1 MRVSSLRRFIG
12 AYGGDHARQSAH
24 RGERKGSLKADEPFV
39 RSVVLK
45 RDEITDFDVYP
56 FSIPAI
62 QQLHTLELHPHVTLF
77 AGENGSGKSTLVEAI
92 AVAAG
97 FNAEGGSRSVNVS
110 TRASHSV
117 LHKHLRLVRGTR
129 RPKTGYFLRAESFF
143 NVATYIEELR
153 DPGIAAAYGDVPL
166 HERSHGES
174 FIALVQ
180 HRFGPRGLYIL
191 DEPEA
196 ALSLRGNLAL
206 IRRMHDLVAEGSQF
220 IVSTHSPILL
230 GYPDAKIYVLSGE
243 GITETAY
250 EQTEVVELTRS
261 FLDGREQFLHHL
273 FRD

>member
-1 MRVSSLRRFIG
+1 M
-12 AYGGDHARQSAH
+12 
-24 RGERKGSLKADEPFV
+24 
-39 RSVVLK
+39 K
-45 RDEITDFDVYP
+45 RDAIDDFGSYP

-62 QQLHTLELHPHVTLF
+62 RQLDELMLDPHVTLF

-97 FNAEGGSRSVNVS
+97 FNAEGGSRNVTVS
-110 TRASHSV
+110 TRASHSP

-143 NVATYIEELR
+143 NVATYLENL
-153 DPGIAAAYGDVPL
+153 DGGLAPYGGSSL
-166 HERSHGES
+166 HEKSHGES
-174 FIALVQ
+174 FISLVT
-180 HRFGPRGLYIL
+180 HRFGPNGLYIL

-230 GYPDAKIYVLSGE
+230 GYPGATIYVLSAD
-243 GITETAY
+243 GIAQTAY
-250 EQTEVVELTRS
+250 EETEVVELTRS
-261 FLDGREQFLHHL
+261 FLQDRAQFLHHL
-273 FRD
+273 FEN

>member
-1 MRVSSLRRFIG
+1 MDGAFI
-12 AYGGDHARQSAH
+12 
-24 RGERKGSLKADEPFV
+24 

-45 RDEITDFDVYP
+45 RDEIPDFGVYP
-56 FSIPAI
+56 FSIPAVRD
-62 QQLHTLELHPHVTLF
+62 LHELPLDPHVTMF

-97 FNAEGGSRSVNVS
+97 FNPEGGSRNVTVS

-129 RPKTGYFLRAESFF
+129 RPRTGFFLRAESFF
-143 NVATYIEELR
+143 NVATYVEQLG
-153 DPGIAAAYGDVPL
+153 DPKIAAVYGGVPL

-180 HRFGPRGLYIL
+180 HRFGPKGLYIL

-206 IRRMHDLVAEGSQF
+206 MRRMHDLIAQGSQF
-220 IVSTHSPILL
+220 ILSTHSPILL
-230 GYPDAKIYVLSGE
+230 GYPGAKIYVLSE
-243 GITETAY
+243 DGIAETAY
-250 EQTEVVELTRS
+250 ERTEVVELTRA

-273 FRD
+273 FED

>member
-1 MRVSSLRRFIG
+1 M
-12 AYGGDHARQSAH
+12 
-24 RGERKGSLKADEPFV
+24 
-39 RSVVLK
+39 
-45 RDEITDFDVYP
+45 
-56 FSIPAI
+56 
-62 QQLHTLELHPHVTLF
+62 TLF

-97 FNAEGGSRSVNVS
+97 FNAEGGSRSVTVS

-129 RPKTGYFLRAESFF
+129 RPRTGYFLRAESFF
-143 NVATYIEELR
+143 NVATYIEGLR
-153 DPGIAAAYGDVPL
+153 DPGISAAYGDVPL

-174 FIALVQ
+174 FIALMQ
-180 HRFGPRGLYIL
+180 HRFGPKGLYIL

-206 IRRMHDLVAEGSQF
+206 MRRMHDLVAEDSQF
-220 IVSTHSPILL
+220 IISTHSPILL
-230 GYPDAKIYVLSGE
+230 GYPDAKIYVLSSE

-250 EQTEVVELTRS
+250 EKTEIVELTRS